1 MTTATLDRKFAAL
14 GDPARRSIVTNLA
27 SGPATVRT
35 IAEPFS
41 MSRPAISKHLRVL
54 KEAGIVEVRPEGRQ
68 NWYSLTDEAFT
79 EADAWLDEV
88 QDMWAAAL
96 GSLKQLVEEANHG
109 NSE

>member
-1 MTTATLDRKFAAL
+1 MTTALIDRKFAAL
-14 GDPARRSIVTNLA
+14 GDPARRSIVTGLA
-27 SGPATVRT
+27 AGPATVRT
-35 IAEPFS
+35 IAEPFA

-68 NWYSLTDEAFT
+68 NWYSLTDDAFT

-88 QDMWAAAL
+88 QDMWATAL